1 MKKILFLFLI
11 TFQFACN
18 AQEMDYKAVSE
29 KIFKNILN
37 RKFGEATQLF
47 DTSFAAKMDSV
58 RLQQAWDRLLTN
70 FGAFVKVVEI
80 NHDHQPNFDVVIQK
94 LQLEKKKVD
103 FKIVYGI
110 NKKIKG
116 ISFLPGEPREKYELP
131 EYFNEKLVVEK
142 SIIIENGPVRL
153 PGILTTPNKSGKFP
167 LVILVHGSGPND
179 KDESVGLTK
188 IFKDLSIG
196 LANKGIAVYR
206 YDKRSRVLKTKISK
220 EKNYTVNKEI
230 VEDAIAAINQLK
242 QDSLVDSTAI
252 YVCGHGLGGMVI
264 PRIEAKA
271 KNVKGFIFLASNA
284 RKLEDHMLE
293 QTRYVI
299 SLDTTKKD
307 YNHLLDSIAG
317 ETEKI
322 KSLSLSSKDTTAI
335 LFLPV
340 SYWLDLNQYNQV
352 DAVQK
357 LNQPML
363 FLWGQRD
370 YQITETDFNIWKK
383 ALANKKAEFRAYP
396 DLNHF
401 FIKGVGKS
409 TPFEYNKKG
418 NVDLEPIND
427 ISNWILSQKK

>member
-1 MKKILFLFLI
+1 MKKILILFLFA
-11 TFQFACN
+11 FQFSSS
-18 AQEMDYKAVSE
+18 AQEMDYKAESE
-29 KIFKNILN
+29 KIFNNILN
-37 RKFGEATQLF
+37 RNFGEATQLF
-47 DTSFAAKMDSV
+47 DTSFAAKMDSG
-58 RLQQAWDRLLTN
+58 RLQIAWDRLLAN

-131 EYFNEKLVVEK
+131 EYFNEKMINEK
-142 SIIIENGPVRL
+142 SIIIENGPVKL
-153 PGILTTPNKSGKFP
+153 PGILTTPNKPGKFP

-196 LANKGIAVYR
+196 LALKGIAVYR
-206 YDKRSRVLKTKISK
+206 YDKRTRVLKTKVAK
-220 EKNYTVNKEI
+220 EKDYTVNKETI
-230 VEDAIAAINQLK
+230 EDAIAAINQLK
-242 QDSLVDSTAI
+242 HDSLVDSTAI
-252 YVCGHGLGGMVI
+252 YVCGHGLGAMVL

-271 KNVKGFIFLASNA
+271 KNVKGFIFLAANA

-293 QTRYVI
+293 QAKYVI
-299 SLDTTKKD
+299 ALDTTNKD
-307 YNHLLDSIAG
+307 YSNLLDSITR
-317 ETEKI
+317 ETVRI
-322 KSLSLSSKDTTAI
+322 KSLTPSTKDTSAI

-352 DAVQK
+352 EAVQN
-357 LNQPML
+357 LSQPML
-363 FLWGQRD
+363 FLWGKRD

-383 ALANKKAEFRAYP
+383 ALANKNAEFRAYQE
-396 DLNHF
+396 LNHF
-401 FIKGVGKS
+401 FIKGTGKS

-427 ISNWILSQKK
+427 ITNWILSQKK